1 MAILSGLYGVLR
13 PLDLMQPYRLE
24 MGTRLETPKGKTLYD
39 YWGSSIAQYLNERQ
53 EGQKSPVIVNLASE
67 EYFKSVDLKAL
78 KARVVQCVFQDWKNG
93 TWKIISFHAKRARG
107 LMARYAIPQRSPS
120 PKGCRASTWRV
131 TPTTRRPRRTTS
143 WCSGASSE
151 PWLAVVKMAAFG
163 AAIFWRRDL
172 AGRAAAQAGAAAPGA
187 CAGSSSASSS
197 WRIMWLALI
206 ICLSGYASAACSPSV
221 SNWSA
226 GPAQAPA
233 SGFRPAAGPCRP
245 APAHRRGRLR
255 QRRQDRDGGVICE
268 ASTWFWISRL
278 FSSGTLT

>member
-1 MAILSGLYGVLR
+1 
-13 PLDLMQPYRLE
+13 

-93 TWKIISFHAKRARG
+93 AWKIISFHASGARG
-107 LMARYAIPQRSPS
+107 LMARYAIAGRQAR
-120 PKGCRASTWRV
+120 RAAGLRPGGLRLRRV
-131 TPTTRRPRRTTS
+131 GSRRTTS

-151 PWLAVVKMAAFG
+151 PWLAVVKMAAFRG
-163 AAIFWRRDL
+163 GIFDPGRTRRPL
-172 AGRAAAQAGAAAPGA
+172 KPGPPRPAPGA

-197 WRIMWLALI
+197 WRISVAGLDHLLERVRQRRLLAVGVEL
-206 ICLSGYASAACSPSV
+206 GRQDRR
-221 SNWSA
+221 
-226 GPAQAPA
+226 GPLHPA
-233 SGFRPAAGPCRP
+233 FVQQPGHAVQRL
-245 APAHRRGRLR
+245 AHRRGRLR
-255 QRRQDRDGGVICE
+255 QRRQDRMVAVICE

-278 FSSGTLT
+278 FSSAR